1 MRTEMSYW
9 KAMQMFLSDTGV
21 HEVEIHM
28 SSLKLRCNCDG
39 FGFRSSCKHTRFV
52 KTRMNENDGVYPTAI
67 SNKVS
72 KIDAAEASKDPSAF
86 RKLLISHGKIEVL

>member
-1 MRTEMSYW
+1 MRTAMTYW
-9 KAMQMFLSDTGV
+9 KAMQLFLSETGV
-21 HEVEIHM
+21 HEVEINL

-67 SNKVS
+67 SSKVS
-72 KIDAAEASKDPSAF
+72 KLIAAEANKDPKAF
-86 RKLLISHGKIEVL
+86 RQLLITHGKIEVL